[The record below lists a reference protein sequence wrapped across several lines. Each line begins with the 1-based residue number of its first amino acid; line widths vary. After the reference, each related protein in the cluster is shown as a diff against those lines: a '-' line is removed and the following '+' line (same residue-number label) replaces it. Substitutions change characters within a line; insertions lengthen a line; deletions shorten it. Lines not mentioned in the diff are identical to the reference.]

1 MRLSLKAKTI
11 LGTALIQGVLLLLL
25 VFTVTK
31 FMADIANENL
41 GKRAETAAKLFA
53 TTSKNSVL
61 SYDLASLDSIVSE
74 VIDNP
79 DVVYA
84 RVVDE
89 SGKVFA
95 KKGDAVAIIRP
106 FQADSNV
113 SDVDDGVF
121 DSTSPIIE
129 SGTLYGRVEIG
140 ISVTQVQSSIA
151 SITRLT
157 AGIAL
162 FEMVLVALFSLF
174 LGGYLTKQLNVL
186 RQSAKNISKAL
197 DSGQFDVARVPED
210 SQAELAEV
218 ISAFNSLID
227 SLEGEQKRT
236 TSFQNALQ
244 NLNRTLEAKV
254 EKRTHQIELQNC
266 ELKQINNDLKSA
278 QQQLMQAEKM
288 ASVGQLAAGLAHEIN
303 TPIGFIKG
311 NVSCL
316 KNYIDVYVEVCTR
329 AKALSGLHS
338 ETAVFNE
345 HQAAVINELTSY
357 LESQDIDFIN
367 NDIKELLVDT
377 EGGLKRVIE
386 IVQNMRI
393 FSRADSDSMQ
403 LIDINQCI
411 LTTAKMVKSKIEQNA
426 QLILELKDVPLT
438 LLNVGKINQVLTNLV
453 MNAGQAVELNGIVAI
468 RSEVVGSDIKIHII
482 DNGCGM
488 DEVTLKNIFN
498 PFFTTKAEGEGT
510 GLGLSISFDI
520 MQEHG
525 GSIDVRSREG
535 KGTTFTL
542 ILPITQTV
550 ENKADYVRY

>member
-1 MRLSLKAKTI
+1 MRLTLKTKTI
-11 LGTALIQGVLLLLL
+11 LGTAVIQGVLLLIL

-31 FMADIANENL
+31 FMADIANENF
-41 GKRAETAAKLFA
+41 GKRAKTATKLFA
-53 TTSKNSVL
+53 ATSKHSVL

-84 RVVDE
+84 RVVND

-95 KKGDAVAIIRP
+95 KKGDAVALLRP
-106 FQADSNV
+106 FQTDHQV
-113 SDVDDGVF
+113 SEVDDGVF
-121 DSTSPIIE
+121 DATSPIIE

-140 ISVTQVQSSIA
+140 ISVTQVQNSIA

-162 FEMVLVALFSLF
+162 FEMLLVALFSLF
-174 LGGYLTKQLNVL
+174 LGGYLTKQLNIL
-186 RQSAKNISKAL
+186 RKSAKNISKAL

-227 SLEGEQKRT
+227 SLEAEQRRT

-254 EKRTHQIELQNC
+254 EKRTQQIELQNC

-316 KNYIDVYVEVCTR
+316 KNYIDVYVEVCSR
-329 AKALSGLHS
+329 VKALSSLHG
-338 ETAVFNE
+338 ETAISNE
-345 HQAAVINELTSY
+345 HQAALINELASY

-367 NDIKELLVDT
+367 DDIQELLFDT

-403 LIDINQCI
+403 VIDVNQCI
-411 LTTAKMVKSKIEQNA
+411 LTTVKMVKSKIEQSA
-426 QLILELKDVPLT
+426 ELILDLNDVPLT

-453 MNAGQAVELNGIVAI
+453 INAGQAVELNGTVAI

-488 DEVTLKNIFN
+488 DEITIKSIFN
-498 PFFTTKAEGEGT
+498 PFFTTKPEGEGT

-525 GSIDVRSREG
+525 GSIDVSSREG
-535 KGTTFTL
+535 KGTSFTL
-542 ILPITQTV
+542 TLPIKQTV
-550 ENKADYVRY
+550 ENETNYVRY

>member
-1 MRLSLKAKTI
+1 MRLSLKAKMI
-11 LGTALIQGVLLLLL
+11 LGTAFIQGVMLLIL
-25 VFTVTK
+25 VFTVTN
-31 FMADIANENL
+31 FMADIANDNL
-41 GKRAETAAKLFA
+41 GKRAETAARLFA
-53 TTSKNSVL
+53 ATSKNSVL

-84 RVVDE
+84 RVVNE

-95 KKGDAVAIIRP
+95 KKGNGVAISRP
-106 FQADSNV
+106 FQADSKV
-113 SDVDDGVF
+113 SEVDDGVF
-121 DSTSPIIE
+121 DATSPIIE

-140 ISVTQVQSSIA
+140 ISVTGVKHSIA
-151 SITRLT
+151 SITRLM
-157 AGIAL
+157 AGMVL
-162 FEMVLVALFSLF
+162 FEIVLVALCSLF

-186 RQSAKNISKAL
+186 RHSAKNISKAL

-210 SQAELAEV
+210 PQAELAEV
-218 ISAFNSLID
+218 VSAFNSLID
-227 SLEGEQKRT
+227 SLEGEHRRT
-236 TSFQNALQ
+236 ASFQNALQ

-254 EKRTHQIELQNC
+254 EKRTHQIELQNS

-303 TPIGFIKG
+303 TPVGFIKG

-316 KNYIDVYVEVCTR
+316 KNYIDVYVEVCSR
-329 AKALSGLHS
+329 AMTLSGLHS
-338 ETAVFNE
+338 ETPITNE
-345 HQAAVINELTSY
+345 HQASLIKELASY

-367 NDIKELLVDT
+367 DDIQALMVDT

-403 LIDINQCI
+403 MIDVNQCI

-426 QLILELKDVPLT
+426 ELILDLNDVPLT
-438 LLNVGKINQVLTNLV
+438 LLNVGKINQVLTNLLI
-453 MNAGQAVELNGIVAI
+453 NAGQAVDLNGTVAI
-468 RSEVVGSDIKIHII
+468 RSEVVGNDIKIHII
-482 DNGCGM
+482 DDGCGM
-488 DEVTLKNIFN
+488 DEATLKSIFN
-498 PFFTTKAEGEGT
+498 PFFTTKPEGEGT

-525 GSIDVRSREG
+525 GSIDVSSREG
-535 KGTTFTL
+535 DGTTFTL
-542 ILPITQTV
+542 TLPITHGR
-550 ENKADYVRY
+550 E